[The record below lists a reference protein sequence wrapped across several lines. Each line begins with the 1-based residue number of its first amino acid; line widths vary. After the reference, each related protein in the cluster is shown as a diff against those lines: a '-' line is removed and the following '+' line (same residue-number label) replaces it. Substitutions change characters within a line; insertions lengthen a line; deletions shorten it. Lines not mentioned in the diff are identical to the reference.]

1 MQLGHQAICD
11 QRDLHKEVFTHI
23 NIYADLINAEYVT
36 GPLTRILNR
45 ANICINIYTYIH
57 KYVYVYIP
65 DILLFFA
72 ATRRLLRQHFG
83 LL

>member
-1 MQLGHQAICD
+1 MQLGQQAICD

-45 ANICINIYTYIH
+45 VNICMYIYIYT
-57 KYVYVYIP
+57 
-65 DILLFFA
+65 
-72 ATRRLLRQHFG
+72 
-83 LL
+83 